1 MSLIQTLSLPSEQ
14 EDQHTCTA
22 ITTIMDSSATSLLP
36 IYTFENN
43 NSIKNHHDVTSDE
56 ESSTTEEHNLLDP
69 IMSEMLELFT
79 SSDENVYDSEKACE
93 DHTYD
98 ESLSFI
104 DSYPKVPNPLEQ
116 EFSSQWKAEEN
127 GSYQASESVTTVVDN
142 PLLSITT
149 TEFIPLAPKLG
160 SSGVVSRSS
169 SIYGSISVN
178 SCSTDAKAITL
189 KIVSTSKVSSSLP
202 KTDTTDD
209 NEAFRSSVKERNRI
223 HAHQSRIR
231 RKTLTQDL
239 QTTMTKIQNENTM
252 LRNFITRK
260 LSQTNVNDMLQE
272 QRIKA
277 TQHFVEQFC
286 RDPTNRI
293 VKGKTLRYLR
303 SLRNKTVKKQT
314 NEMNEMMGL
323 SFEKDDDDDSLIT
336 SALSIAG

>member
-1 MSLIQTLSLPSEQ
+1 
-14 EDQHTCTA
+14 
-22 ITTIMDSSATSLLP
+22 LLP

-56 ESSTTEEHNLLDP
+56 ESSTTEEQNLLDP
-69 IMSEMLELFT
+69 IMSEMFELFT
-79 SSDENVYDSEKACE
+79 SSDENVYDPEKACE
-93 DHTYD
+93 DYTND

-127 GSYQASESVTTVVDN
+127 GSYQVSESVTTVVDN

-149 TEFIPLAPKLG
+149 TEFIPLAPKLE

-202 KTDTTDD
+202 LSLSGKTKTDTTDD

-239 QTTMTKIQNENTM
+239 QTTMAKIQNENTM

-260 LSQTNVNDMLQE
+260 LSQTNVNDLLQE

-314 NEMNEMMGL
+314 NEMNEIMGL